1 MSLLSPEVLELMRCP
16 ETMQKLALASEE
28 TLERIRD
35 VGVPVKVG
43 SQFSGP
49 LEAGLIRE
57 DGKVLYPICDG
68 IPLVMVEEAIPVPNV
83 IS

>member
-1 MSLLSPEVLELMRCP
+1 
-16 ETMQKLALASEE
+16 MQKLTAASEE
-28 TLERIRD
+28 MLDRIRD

-57 DGKVLYPICDG
+57 DGQVLYPICDG
-68 IPLVMVEEAIPVPNV
+68 IPLVMVEEAIPVPGALC
-83 IS
+83 